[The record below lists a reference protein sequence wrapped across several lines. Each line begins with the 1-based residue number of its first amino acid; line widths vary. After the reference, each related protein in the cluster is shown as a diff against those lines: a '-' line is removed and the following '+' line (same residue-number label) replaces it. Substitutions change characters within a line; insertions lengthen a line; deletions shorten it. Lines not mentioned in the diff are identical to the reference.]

1 MGRLLGGED
10 FKVSPPFNKTSV
22 KGICAAGDCADP
34 MKAATLAAG
43 SGGVV
48 VVGVTAQLHAED

>member
-1 MGRLLGGED
+1 
-10 FKVSPPFNKTSV
+10 V
-22 KGICAAGDCADP
+22 KGILAARDCMGP
-34 MKAATLAAG
+34 MKAAAA

>member
-1 MGRLLGGED
+1 MPEIEGYEEYW
-10 FKVSPPFNKTSV
+10 V
-22 KGICAAGDCADP
+22 KGIFAAGDCTGL
-34 MKAATLAAG
+34 MKAAALVAA